1 MCHECSDYSILE
13 TQLTS
18 IEENIEGIEERL
30 DGIDEETY
38 SLSSAIE
45 LIIEALQKM
54 TEKEDVIEI
63 LKKAQD
69 KLY

>member
-1 MCHECSDYSILE
+1 MCQECSILE
-13 TQLTS
+13 SQIAS
-18 IEENIEGIEERL
+18 IDENIEGIEERL
-30 DGIDEETY
+30 DGIDKETY
-38 SLSSAIE
+38 DISSAIE
-45 LIIEALQKM
+45 LIIEALHRI